1 VQDAD
6 DIERMLMDL
15 ILSDLDD
22 EQFCRGAEEI
32 LEVLREHDR
41 EISLA
46 FQELLDEVDELI
58 LLAEQL
64 EEENLHS
71 G

>member
-1 VQDAD
+1 
-6 DIERMLMDL
+6 MDL